1 MIDFKAFSA
10 ADKEIYEKYLFSQPE
25 RGCEY
30 SFANLFMWG
39 EQSVS
44 YSEGRV
50 LIFSVYG
57 KHKMYPF
64 PIGDGDIKTAI
75 EKIIADSKERKIP
88 CVITGMTPADKAE
101 LEKHFPNMFDCTPD
115 RDFFDY
121 VYLTESLA
129 ELRGRKY
136 HGKKNHFNKFCAAHP
151 SYEVKKIDETNIDDV
166 RNMLDVWYEE
176 RAKTMPESD
185 FGNEKRAL
193 AKALDNFAM
202 LDMTGIMIS
211 EYGKVLAVTMG
222 SRLSKNTYDVHFE
235 KALFG
240 EDGTYAAINREF
252 ARMIAENY
260 PDIEYLNRE
269 DDMGL
274 EGLRKA
280 KESYRPHHMVEKW
293 QAVLH
298 K

>member
-1 MIDFKAFSA
+1 MIDFKTFSA
-10 ADKEIYEKYLFSQPE
+10 SDKEIYEKYLFSQPE

-44 YSEGRV
+44 YFEDRV
-50 LIFSVYG
+50 LLFSVYG

-64 PIGDGDIKTAI
+64 PIGKGNVKKPI
-75 EKIIADSKERKIP
+75 EKIISDAEERNIP
-88 CVITGMTPADKAE
+88 CVITGMTPTDKAE
-101 LEKHFPNMFDCTPD
+101 LEKYFPNVFDCTPD

-121 VYLTESLA
+121 VYQTENLA
-129 ELRGRKY
+129 ELKGRKY

-151 SYEVKKIDETNIDDV
+151 SYEVKKIDGTNMGDV
-166 RNMLDVWYEE
+166 RNMLDLWYEE
-176 RAKTMPESD
+176 RIKTMPDGD
-185 FGNEKRAL
+185 FENEKRAL
-193 AKALDNFAM
+193 AKALDNFDK
-202 LDMTGIMIS
+202 LDMTGIIIS
-211 EYGKVLAVTMG
+211 DCGKVLAVTMG

-252 ARMIAENY
+252 ALYIAENH
-260 PDIEYLNRE
+260 PDIEFLNRE

-293 QAVLH
+293 QAVLR